1 MRLQGLAL
9 TVLLVAAAPLV
20 AQKPQTPPATPS
32 AQPAQQAAADPLD
45 GYLDR
50 WQKTMEQV
58 QALSAQIKRTE
69 KDQTTDVEKHFTGFT
84 KYLRVGAGATTQNLA
99 LLQMTPD
106 GKKDFSERFVCSGAL
121 LYEFRQSEKV
131 VMAHELPKPRAGQVS
146 DDNFLSFLFG
156 MKKEEAQKRYDLKLT
171 KTDQFYLY
179 VDIQPRFAADKVDFK
194 RAQIV
199 LNKETMLPRRLWFES
214 PNSTQ
219 VTWDVVQINS
229 NDKTID
235 RREFDAPTPPAGWK
249 MAQAPKDAES
259 PPRVARPSGN

>member
-1 MRLQGLAL
+1 MRQRGLAL
-9 TVLLVAAAPLV
+9 TVLLLTAATVAAQTA
-20 AQKPQTPPATPS
+20 ATPPAP
-32 AQPAQQAAADPLD
+32 PAQSAATLD

-84 KYLRVGAGATTQNLA
+84 KYLRVGAAGTTQNLA

-106 GKKDFSERFVCSGAL
+106 NKKEFSERFVCSGAL

-171 KTDQFYLY
+171 KTDQYYLY

-194 RAQIV
+194 RARIV
-199 LNKETMLPRRLWFES
+199 LNKETLLPRQLWFES
-214 PNSTQ
+214 PNQTET
-219 VTWDVVQINS
+219 TWDVVQINA
-229 NDKTID
+229 NDKTIN
-235 RREFDAPTPPAGWK
+235 RQEFDAPTPPPGWK
-249 MAQAPKDAES
+249 MVAAPKDAES

>member
-1 MRLQGLAL
+1 M
-9 TVLLVAAAPLV
+9 AAAPLV
-20 AQKPQTPPATPS
+20 AQRPQTPPTTPTAQT
-32 AQPAQQAAADPLD
+32 AQPAAADPLD
-45 GYLDR
+45 GYLER

-249 MAQAPKDAES
+249 MTQAPKDADVT
-259 PPRVARPSGN
+259 PRVARPSGGN

>member
-9 TVLLVAAAPLV
+9 TVLLGAAAPLV
-20 AQKPQTPPATPS
+20 AQKPQTPPTTS
-32 AQPAQQAAADPLD
+32 PARPAVADALD

-69 KDQTTDVEKHFTGFT
+69 KDQVTDVEKHFTGYT

-121 LYEFRQSEKV
+121 LYEYRPSEKV
-131 VMAHELPKPRAGQVS
+131 VMAHELPKPKAGQVS

-156 MKKEEAQKRYDLKLT
+156 MKKEEAKKRYDLKLT
-171 KTDQFYLY
+171 KTDPYYLY
-179 VDIQPRFAADKVDFK
+179 VDIQPRFAADKGDFQQ
-194 RAQIV
+194 AQIV
-199 LNKETMLPRRLWFES
+199 LNKETMLPRRLWFKASNGTE
-214 PNSTQ
+214 

-249 MAQAPKDAES
+249 MVAAPKDSEVT
-259 PPRVARPSGN
+259 PRVARPSGGQ